1 MGTAPRM
8 PGKTR
13 GLKRKIVLINGG
25 GRLNINSAIQYG
37 TINVSSVL
45 PKKIY
50 NKLSLN
56 NFVFLGNYAFTTDVP
71 PASNYVVV
79 TPTGFNHDT
88 GILSYSYLSTYGGY
102 IINAGFEIFYIE

>member
-1 MGTAPRM
+1 MGNAVRT
-8 PGKTR
+8 PGKT
-13 GLKRKIVLINGG
+13 GELKRKTIWINGG
-25 GRLNINSAIQYG
+25 SWLNITFAIQYG

-56 NFVFLGNYAFTTDVP
+56 NFVYSGNYGFSTNYAPD
-71 PASNYVVV
+71 SNFAVF

-88 GILSYSYLSTYGGY
+88 GILSYRYQSTYDGS
-102 IINAGFEIFYIE
+102 IKNASFEVFYIE

>member
-1 MGTAPRM
+1 MGTAPKT
-8 PGKTR
+8 PGKT
-13 GLKRKIVLINGG
+13 GELKRKTIWINGG
-25 GRLNINSAIQYG
+25 SRLNITFAIQYG

-56 NFVFLGNYAFTTDVP
+56 NFVYSGNYGFSTNHEPNDNFAVF
-71 PASNYVVV
+71 

-88 GILSYSYLSTYGGY
+88 GILSYSYQSTYDGS
-102 IINAGFEIFYIE
+102 IKNASFEVFYIE